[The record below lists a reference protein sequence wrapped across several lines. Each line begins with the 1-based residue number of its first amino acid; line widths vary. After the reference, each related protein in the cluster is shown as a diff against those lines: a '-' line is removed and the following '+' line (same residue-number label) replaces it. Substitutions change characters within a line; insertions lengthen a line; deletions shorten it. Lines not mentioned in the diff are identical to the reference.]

1 MDPAKHILVSGL
13 TVVFLLAFSTGS
25 AFAMDVGETVDLLVP
40 DISYFPDEPQIRQF
54 TCRAVTEHAYFL
66 VQDTTFFD
74 LPNPDDEFQIIWD
87 SLVTQT
93 EVDSIAAQFEGAG
106 VNVFGTTTSLFG
118 PVPQTVNDDDR
129 LWIVLADVP
138 DYHPIPN
145 SGIIRLGNWVCT
157 WPQDFDGDSNTGNN
171 HNAFYVNLGAY
182 KNMPGTAWE
191 EVRGSIHT
199 WSVPTGLGQ
208 FLRIANNP
216 VEEKWVVRG
225 LGLVA
230 QFSCYGLT
238 STLNGNLGIEGF
250 LDAFAMGGGIEL
262 TSWCSGQTSKD
273 FGANQG
279 GEFLWF
285 KYLEQRVGSS
295 VLSEIVQSSGAGMLS
310 IASAIDPAIP
320 DSISVETSVYPLY
333 EDWLITNIVAHVS
346 GSFAGGIYRYD
357 FLDGTGLIFTMID
370 DPASF
375 LGEFDTY
382 PIPTWI
388 APHTYGISAQT
399 FAAQYANFEGD
410 YAAGGNTTVYFDGMY
425 NQNNGSGANINGRWI
440 VHRIVFADD
449 STLQSVDSLEF
460 DDLFNG
466 TFELD
471 GDRTCLVLTN
481 NNPGGTA
488 MIRYTLSQDTA
499 SKSLFLSAH
508 QNQMNQ
514 HFLQVYTSLFRD
526 DTQIPCG
533 YDWVG
538 PKLEISSLTPDGSPD
553 STAILEMDP
562 LTGSLWTGRAYSWSA
577 GNFRLVCSGYD
588 SLGLNYSDSLQFAVG
603 YGGAEK
609 LVLDI
614 QTAELEI
621 AGGIL
626 SSQTQASLIEA
637 NALSISAGSD
647 VPLNSTGAI
656 LTGIIEGPVAVYPGV
671 GVLSFPAGSCE
682 GAIFRFDGEQWQEL
696 DSYFLEGRMYASV
709 IHEGIHV
716 LGLSPGLFSPG
727 VLSVPVLQGSF
738 PNPFLSQ
745 VSFRFSLPEVSAVTL
760 SVYDITG
767 RLLKI
772 VVDYELPGGLH
783 TVSWNGRD
791 NSGSSVPSGV
801 YFARLET
808 SGYSETLKLVRV
820 GAGGGI

>member
-1 MDPAKHILVSGL
+1 MHPVKHFHITRL
-13 TVVFLLAFSTGS
+13 TSLFAFFLFCGS
-25 AFAMDVGETVDLLVP
+25 AFALNVGETVDILVP
-40 DISYFPDEPQIRQF
+40 DISYFPDEPQMRQF

-74 LPNPDDEFQIIWD
+74 LPDPDDEFQIIWD

-106 VNVFGTTTSLFG
+106 VDVFGTVTSLFG
-118 PVPQTVNDDDR
+118 PVPETVNDDDK
-129 LWIVLADVP
+129 LWIMFADVP

-145 SGIIRLGNWVCT
+145 SGIIRLGNWIYT
-157 WPQDFDGDSNTGNN
+157 WPEDFDGDSNTGNN
-171 HNAFYVNLGAY
+171 HDAFYVNLGAY
-182 KNMPGTAWE
+182 KNMPGATWE

-208 FLRIANNP
+208 FIRIANNRL
-216 VEEKWVVRG
+216 EEKWVVRG

-238 STLNGNLGIEGF
+238 STFNGNLGIEGF

-285 KYLEQRVGSS
+285 KYLEQRTGSS
-295 VLSEIVQSSGAGMLS
+295 ILSDIVQSELSGMQG
-310 IASAIDPAIP
+310 IASAIDPSIP
-320 DSISVETSVYPLY
+320 DSVSVETNVYPLY
-333 EDWLITNIVAHVS
+333 EDWLITNIVAHAA

-357 FLDGTGLIFTMID
+357 FLDGTGFIFTMID

-399 FAAQYANFEGD
+399 FAAQYASFEGD
-410 YAAGGNTTVYFDGMY
+410 YSSGGNPTVYFNGMY

-440 VHRIVFADD
+440 VHRIVFEDD

-460 DDLFNG
+460 NELFTG

-471 GDRTCLVLTN
+471 GFRTCLVLTN

-488 MIRYTLSQDTA
+488 KVRYTLSQDTA
-499 SKSLFLSAH
+499 SKSLFISAH

-514 HFLQVYTSLFRD
+514 YFLQVYTSLFRD
-526 DTQIPCG
+526 DTQIPYG

-553 STAILEMDP
+553 STAILEMEP
-562 LTGSLWTGRAYSWSA
+562 LTGTLWTGRAYSWSA

-588 SLGLNYSDSLQFAVG
+588 SLGLGYSDSLQFAVG
-603 YGGAEK
+603 FGGAEK

-621 AGGIL
+621 AGGTL
-626 SSQTQASLIEA
+626 PAQTQASLIEA
-637 NALSISAGSD
+637 NALSLSVSSD
-647 VPLNSTGAI
+647 IPLNATGAI
-656 LTGIIEGPVAVYPGV
+656 LTGIIEGPVAVYPGA
-671 GVLSFPAGSCE
+671 GVISFPAGSCQ
-682 GAIFRFDGEQWQEL
+682 GAVFRFDGEQWLEQE
-696 DSYFLEGRMYASV
+696 SYFLEGRMYASV
-709 IHEGIHV
+709 NHEGIYV
-716 LGLSPGLFSPG
+716 LGQSPGLFSPS
-727 VLSVPVLQGSF
+727 VLSLPVLQGSF

-745 VSFRFSLPEVSAVTL
+745 VSFRFSLPEASVASL
-760 SVYDITG
+760 KVYDITG

-772 VVDYELPGGLH
+772 VIDHELPGGLH

-791 NSGSSVPSGV
+791 DSGGSIASGV
-801 YFARLET
+801 YFARLEA

-820 GAGGGI
+820 GGEI